1 MVKRFMRAGVQPATD
16 PLGFV
21 RPEPS
26 LGWIVRQARPGPAEC
41 EANPRAQ
48 RDAARRREAAVKA
61 AVLVASLGLAVFV
74 SSPPVYVK
82 FQNRERW
89 STLQRLEEERDE
101 LNGEWSRLQLEL
113 GAWAM
118 ASRVERIARD
128 QLGMIVPPAKDV
140 RLVRD
145 E

>member
-1 MVKRFMRAGVQPATD
+1 M
-16 PLGFV
+16 
-21 RPEPS
+21 
-26 LGWIVRQARPGPAEC
+26 
-41 EANPRAQ
+41 
-48 RDAARRREAAVKA
+48 KA
-61 AVLVASLGLAVFV
+61 AVLVAGLGVAVFASSLGLVH
-74 SSPPVYVK
+74 VK

-89 STLQRLEEERDE
+89 SNLQRLEEERDE

-118 ASRVERIARD
+118 APRVERIARE
-128 QLGMIVPPAKDV
+128 QLGMTVPPAKDV

>member
-1 MVKRFMRAGVQPATD
+1 M
-16 PLGFV
+16 
-21 RPEPS
+21 
-26 LGWIVRQARPGPAEC
+26 
-41 EANPRAQ
+41 
-48 RDAARRREAAVKA
+48 KA

-74 SSPPVYVK
+74 SSLGLVYVK

-89 STLQRLEEERDE
+89 STLQRLEEESDE